1 MDHQLELFL
10 AYMQNERSIS
20 DNTMAAYRN
29 DLAQCREF
37 MVERGI
43 TAWTDVG
50 ADDMQ
55 AFSLYLRERSYA
67 HSTIARRTAAVRSFY
82 TFLKQGGYIQYD
94 PSDQLDVLRVARRS
108 PQSITP
114 TQVDALLELPMRSSK
129 GSVSPEGMRDRAM
142 LELLY
147 ATGMRVSELVA
158 LNLDDLDLPS
168 KQVRCIGSRE
178 RQRILPLDDCES
190 TLTALEEYF
199 DIARP
204 QLCRN
209 ATSPEAAIFLNH
221 RGKRLTRQG
230 FWLILTNY
238 AREIALP
245 DLTPH
250 TLRHS
255 FAVHKLRKGEHIKD
269 VQRLLGHASISTTQ
283 IYKAT
288 VNAAPPDPPT
298 RMNGNHADPADTVFP
313 MPSDRPPEA
322 AEPQE

>member
-10 AYMQNERSIS
+10 AYMQSERSIS

-29 DLAQCREF
+29 DLAQCLEF

-50 ADDMQ
+50 ADDMR

-94 PSDQLDVLRVARRS
+94 PSDQLDVPRVARRS

-114 TQVDALLELPMRSSK
+114 TQVDAL
-129 GSVSPEGMRDRAM
+129 

-168 KQVRCIGSRE
+168 KQVRCTGSRE

-209 ATSPEAAIFLNH
+209 ATPPEAAIFLNH

-230 FWLILTNY
+230 FWLILTTY

-255 FAVHKLRKGEHIKD
+255 FAVHKLSKGEQLKD
-269 VQRLLGHASISTTQ
+269 VQKLLGHASISTTQ
-283 IYKAT
+283 IYEDI
-288 VNAAPPDPPT
+288 VNSASPNPPT
-298 RMNGNHADPADTVFP
+298 RMNGNHADLTDTVLP
-313 MPSDRPPEA
+313 APSDRSPEA
-322 AEPQE
+322 VEPQE

>member
-1 MDHQLELFL
+1 MDHHLELFL
-10 AYMQNERSIS
+10 AYMQSERSMS

-29 DLAQCREF
+29 DLAQCLEF

-50 ADDMQ
+50 ADDMR

-82 TFLKQGGYIQYD
+82 TFLKQGGYVQYD
-94 PSDQLDVLRVARRS
+94 PSDQLDAPRVARRT
-108 PQSITP
+108 PQAISMEE
-114 TQVDALLELPMRSSK
+114 VDALLELPMRSSK

-158 LNLDDLDLPS
+158 LNMDDLDLPS
-168 KQVRCIGSRE
+168 KQVRCTGSRE
-178 RQRILPLDDCES
+178 RQRILPLAECES

-209 ATSPEAAIFLNH
+209 ATAPEPAIFLNH

-238 AREIALP
+238 AREIALH

-255 FAVHKLRKGEHIKD
+255 FAVHKLHKGEHIKD

-283 IYKAT
+283 IYNT
-288 VNAAPPDPPT
+288 VNAAPPDPPAHT
-298 RMNGNHADPADTVFP
+298 NGHHADAADTGLP
-313 MPSDRPPEA
+313 IPPDRAPEA
-322 AEPQE
+322 VEPQE